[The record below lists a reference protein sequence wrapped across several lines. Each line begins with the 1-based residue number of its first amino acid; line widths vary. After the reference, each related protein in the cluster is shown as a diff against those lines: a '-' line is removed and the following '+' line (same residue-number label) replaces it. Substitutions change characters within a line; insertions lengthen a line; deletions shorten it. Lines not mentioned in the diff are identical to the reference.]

1 MGAGNEL
8 MHYGVLGMKWGKR
21 KNPSSAFGKSS
32 EKADKLRRKI
42 SKTEVKLDKASNNLT
57 KYSQRGDQDKAN
69 RAAAKVKRVG
79 QKLQKRTAKSQKWEK
94 AMSKTFNKTKM
105 SDITQKDLIK
115 GRDYVNMLVK
125 G

>member
-21 KNPSSAFGKSS
+21 KNPSSAFGKSA

-42 SKTEVKLDKASNNLT
+42 SKTEVKLDKASNKLT
-57 KYSQRGDQDKAN
+57 KYNQRGDQDKAN
-69 RAAAKVKRVG
+69 RAAAKVNRVG